1 MEKQEN
7 IEWAVGRDLCLG
19 CGTCVSVCPRNA
31 VRMVETPAGLLV
43 AQADN
48 SMCNGCGLCLKCC
61 PGTHLEME
69 SLAPDVDPFRGAVVA
84 AYCGQAT
91 NPCLLAEGQSGGVVT
106 ALLCYLLDSGHVD
119 RTIVT
124 GMPEDGSLR
133 PKPVIT
139 ADRVVIQKAHGSKYC
154 PVGVNSVIPKGVWN
168 GQEKVAVVGLPCHI
182 HGICNAQ
189 KHLGC
194 WNGLFTIGLICGNT
208 LAFAAIDHLIDRAN
222 LQRTDV
228 AYFRFRSKSFRG
240 WPGDVYIRTHE
251 GTIHGIDRQERY
263 LIWDAYTPLRC
274 RLCFD
279 RRNVMSDLTVGDPWG
294 IRRDKEGHSIAIAR
308 TQQANDALLSAQDAG
323 VLRLEPVEPEAVFA
337 GQKTERKRQDWTA
350 FTEAWKQIGG
360 TTPDFPID
368 KCWFADLRTARL
380 KPYSRKLEWA
390 KRLSSKQNLS
400 DVLKA
405 AKRQLLFKALRS
417 IMTIGGLRRF
427 LGRWFKS
434 RKDRGV
440 ILKHRNT

>member
-1 MEKQEN
+1 
-7 IEWAVGRDLCLG
+7 
-19 CGTCVSVCPRNA
+19 
-31 VRMVETPAGLLV
+31 
-43 AQADN
+43 
-48 SMCNGCGLCLKCC
+48 
-61 PGTHLEME
+61 ME

-124 GMPEDGSLR
+124 VMPEDGSLR

-139 ADRVVIQKAHGSKYC
+139 ADQVVIQKAQGSKYC

-182 HGICNAQ
+182 HGICNTQ

-194 WNGLFTIGLICGNT
+194 WNGLFTIGLICANT
-208 LAFAAIDHLIDRAN
+208 LAFAATDHLIDRAN
-222 LQRTDV
+222 LQRTAV
-228 AYFRFRSKSFRG
+228 AYFRFKSKSFRG

-279 RRNVMSDLTVGDPWG
+279 RMNALSDLTVGDPWG

-350 FTEAWKQIGG
+350 FTEVWKQMGG

-368 KCWFADLRTARL
+368 KRWLAGVRIGRL
-380 KPYSRKLEWA
+380 KPYRCKLEWA
-390 KRLSSKQNLS
+390 KHLAGKQNPL

-405 AKRQLLFKALRS
+405 ARRQLIFEKLWRIFTLKGV
-417 IMTIGGLRRF
+417 IGVIRRR
-427 LGRWFKS
+427 LKNLNDWR
-434 RKDRGV
+434 V
-440 ILKHRNT
+440 ILKQRNT